1 MPNLPV
7 RFFPTV
13 DYISATSRGLAVTHP
28 GGEPHTFNR
37 TRRRS
42 LITYLLFLAVTA
54 GVLLNA
60 APARA
65 QLLWPLCC
73 IGATNALGQQKIDQG
88 YYQDAIDVFSCVMY
102 SNPQSIDAYRGRAE
116 AKLLLNRYSDAFADY
131 ALLTAVVIPED
142 PTAPDTILA
151 SYDTRLAASPNNV
164 PALTGASFAR
174 WAFFD
179 YEGSLALAGTLL
191 SLNSNNLYAKLFRG
205 SNRLFL
211 GENVSGGRA
220 DLDAAISLSPW
231 NAHVRYIVAD
241 AYTYADPNPSR
252 ALTEASNALQWGLDT
267 PRVHAILAASY
278 FASNNQ
284 SSAAYHL
291 DQHIDLVT
299 DDLDYTS
306 SLSSGGSKTLELVP
320 YQTYQIPLPVTSGQ
334 TVSIRTSSP
343 NDEIFDTIL
352 VVLDCNGNPV
362 TGNDDFTDFYA
373 GFDWVAPS
381 TGTYYMRVTT
391 FEGVGTGGILVQRL

>member
-1 MPNLPV
+1 MPSLPV

-13 DYISATSRGLAVTHP
+13 DHISATSRRLAVAYAVDP
-28 GGEPHTFNR
+28 SRASSR
-37 TRRRS
+37 TRQRS
-42 LITYLLFLAVTA
+42 LISSLLFLAVA
-54 GVLLNA
+54 ACMLLSA

-88 YYQDAIDVFSCVMY
+88 NYQEAIDIFSCVMY

-116 AKLLLNRYSDAFADY
+116 AKLLLNRYSDAYADY
-131 ALLTAVVIPED
+131 ALLTAEVIPEQ
-142 PTAPDTILA
+142 PGAPDTILA

-179 YEGSLALAGTLL
+179 YSGSLSLVGTLL

-205 SNRLFL
+205 SNRFFL
-211 GENVSGGRA
+211 GQNVSGGEA
-220 DLDAAISLSPW
+220 DLNAAISQSPY
-231 NAHVRYIVAD
+231 NPHVRYIVAD
-241 AYTYADPNPSR
+241 AYTYAQPDPYR
-252 ALTEASNALQWGLDT
+252 AYTEASYALQWGLDT
-267 PRVHAILAASY
+267 PRVHAILAASH
-278 FASNNQ
+278 FANNDP

-306 SLSSGGSKTLELVP
+306 SLAPGGSKTLDLVP
-320 YQTYQIPLPVTSGQ
+320 YQTYQIPLAVTAGQ
-334 TVSIRTSSP
+334 TVSIRTSGPSE
-343 NDEIFDTIL
+343 EIYDTIL
-352 VVLDCNGNPV
+352 VVLDGYGNPV
-362 TGNDDFTDFYA
+362 TGNDDFTDYFA

-381 TGTYYMRVTT
+381 TGTYYMRVTS
-391 FEGVGTGGILVQRL
+391 FEGVGTGEIVVQRL